1 MFSLRDFIINYINF
15 REIFFLLV
23 TILYDV
29 IIIGAGF
36 AGYTAAIY
44 AARYNLK
51 ILVIGKELG
60 GMITESS
67 EIWNY
72 PGFQKISGIELMNK
86 FMEQAKSLGAEIVAD
101 DVLKASK
108 DNDIF
113 KIETRQDKKYEAKAL
128 ILALGT
134 KRRKLEV
141 PGGLEFEGKGVH
153 YCATCDAAFYK
164 NKTVAVIGGSNSA
177 AHAAQL
183 LSRFASKV
191 YVIYRG
197 ANLRCEPIT
206 HDKLKADKKTEVL
219 CGYNVKEVKG
229 SQFVEKVMLDLPY
242 KGQIELAVDGVFV
255 ELGSVPNSALAKE
268 LEVELNKDNEIVVN
282 AACETSAKGVF
293 AAGDVINTP
302 MRQGIVAAGQGAI
315 AANGAYRFLTGKSS
329 PWE

>member
-1 MFSLRDFIINYINF
+1 M
-15 REIFFLLV
+15 
-23 TILYDV
+23 YDV

-51 ILVIGKELG
+51 TLVIGKVFG

-67 EIWNY
+67 EVCNY
-72 PGFQKISGIELMNK
+72 PGFQKISGVELMNK
-86 FMEQAKSLGAEIVAD
+86 FLEQAKSLGAEVVAD

-108 DNDIF
+108 DNDVF
-113 KIETRQDKKYEAKAL
+113 KIETRQSKKYEAKAL

-141 PGGLEFEGKGVH
+141 PGALEFESKGVH
-153 YCATCDAAFYK
+153 YCATCDAAFYRD
-164 NKTVAVIGGSNSA
+164 KTVAVIGGSNSA

-183 LSRFASKV
+183 LSRFAKKV
-191 YVIYRG
+191 YIIYRG
-197 ANLRCEPIT
+197 ANLRCEPVT
-206 HDKLKADKKTEVL
+206 HDKIKADNKTEIL

-229 SQFVEKVMLDLPY
+229 SKFVEKIMLDLPY
-242 KGQIELAVDGVFV
+242 KGQIELSVDGVFV
-255 ELGSVPNSALAKE
+255 ELGSVPNSVLAKE
-268 LEVELNKDNEIVVN
+268 LEVEVNQNNEIVVN

-315 AANGAYRFLTGKSS
+315 AANSAYKFLTGKSS
-329 PWE
+329 PWS